1 MQDLENKIGEIQ
13 VQAEYK
19 LHLHDQDWAEK
30 TKKMKEEMEAARG
43 AAEARFEAGAISA
56 LEYADARTRLD
67 NARINA
73 LRTQYDF
80 VFKTRILDF
89 YLGRPLSL

>member
-1 MQDLENKIGEIQ
+1 MYCFK
-13 VQAEYK
+13 
-19 LHLHDQDWAEK
+19 
-30 TKKMKEEMEAARG
+30 EAAPVYARTG
-43 AAEARFEAGAISA
+43 LKKGCLCRAHAEARFEAGAISA

-67 NARINA
+67 NASLNA

-89 YLGRPLSL
+89 YMGRPLSL

>member
-1 MQDLENKIGEIQ
+1 LTQTVE
-13 VQAEYK
+13 QA
-19 LHLHDQDWAEK
+19 WADARAAQRTFEANDRAL
-30 TKKMKEEMEAARG
+30 EAASL
-43 AAEARFEAGAISA
+43 AMTNAEARFEAGAISA

>member
-1 MQDLENKIGEIQ
+1 
-13 VQAEYK
+13 
-19 LHLHDQDWAEK
+19 
-30 TKKMKEEMEAARG
+30 
-43 AAEARFEAGAISA
+43 

-73 LRTQYDF
+73 LRTQYDY

-89 YLGRPLSL
+89 YMGRPLSL

>member
-1 MQDLENKIGEIQ
+1 MTN
-13 VQAEYK
+13 
-19 LHLHDQDWAEK
+19 
-30 TKKMKEEMEAARG
+30 
-43 AAEARFEAGAISA
+43 AEARFEAGAISA

-67 NARINA
+67 NARLNA

-89 YLGRPLSL
+89 YMGRPLSL

>member
-1 MQDLENKIGEIQ
+1 
-13 VQAEYK
+13 
-19 LHLHDQDWAEK
+19 
-30 TKKMKEEMEAARG
+30 
-43 AAEARFEAGAISA
+43 
-56 LEYADARTRLD
+56 
-67 NARINA
+67 

>member
-1 MQDLENKIGEIQ
+1 MADARAAQRTFEANDRAL
-13 VQAEYK
+13 
-19 LHLHDQDWAEK
+19 
-30 TKKMKEEMEAARG
+30 EAASL
-43 AAEARFEAGAISA
+43 AMTNAEARFEAGAISA

>member
-30 TKKMKEEMEAARG
+30 TKKMKEEMDAARG
-43 AAEARFEAGAISA
+43 AAEARYAINRSIFVP
-56 LEYADARTRLD
+56 LEDEGGDGCRE
-67 NARINA
+67 
-73 LRTQYDF
+73 
-80 VFKTRILDF
+80 
-89 YLGRPLSL
+89 GRRRGQVCHK

>member
-30 TKKMKEEMEAARG
+30 TKKMKEEMDAARG
-43 AAEARFEAGAISA
+43 ATEAR
-56 LEYADARTRLD
+56 YA
-67 NARINA
+67 
-73 LRTQYDF
+73 
-80 VFKTRILDF
+80 
-89 YLGRPLSL
+89 P

>member
-1 MQDLENKIGEIQ
+1 MVIGQ
-13 VQAEYK
+13 VELQPRMGDPISG
-19 LHLHDQDWAEK
+19 LD
-30 TKKMKEEMEAARG
+30 AAYT
-43 AAEARFEAGAISA
+43 ARFEAGAISA